1 MLPSFELYQ
10 PQSLDEA
17 LQTLAKST
25 EMQPLAGATN
35 LVPDLRGKRETCR
48 SFISLKA
55 LDDLRYIKRE
65 GTRITLGART
75 TISDILR
82 DSGMQADAPALH
94 AAAGIFAGSMVRNA
108 ATIGGNICCGSPS
121 ADTVPALLTLGAE
134 ITLSSAGAERSI
146 PLDGFYTDYKKSAM
160 RAGELLTSVSWNVPP
175 DNSANLFYKLG
186 RRKGDAIT
194 VTGVAVMIAVQDGL
208 CCSARI
214 ALGSV
219 GPTVFRAHAAED
231 LLTGKALDGDLIE
244 QAARTAVDQ
253 CSPINDIRASAGY
266 RLQTAFSLTRR
277 LLIQAWKQLA

>member
-1 MLPSFELYQ
+1 MLPSFDLYQ
-10 PQSLDEA
+10 PQSLHEA
-17 LQTLAKST
+17 LQALAKNA

-65 GTRITLGART
+65 GTRVTLGART
-75 TISDILR
+75 TITDILR
-82 DSGMQADAPALH
+82 DSGMAVDAPALH
-94 AAAGIFAGSMVRNA
+94 AAAGIFAGTMVRNA

-134 ITLSSAGAERSI
+134 VTLSSAGGERTVS
-146 PLDGFYTDYKKSAM
+146 LDGFYSDYKKSAM
-160 RAGELLTSVSWNVPP
+160 RADELLTSVTWDIPP
-175 DNSANLFYKLG
+175 DNSVNLFYKLG

-194 VTGVAVMIAVQDGL
+194 VTGVAVMIAAQDGV

-219 GPTVFRAHAAED
+219 GPTVFRARAAEA
-231 LLTGKALDGDLIE
+231 LLIGKALDEGLIE
-244 QAARTAVDQ
+244 QAARAAADQ
-253 CSPINDIRASAGY
+253 CSPIDDIRASAGY

-277 LLIQAWKQLA
+277 LLTQAWKQLA